1 MTDPANRIDPATS
14 RKYAEECRRLATTV
28 PEPDRSILLEH
39 PGVWLKPAEDAER
52 EAVNKT

>member
-14 RKYAEECRRLATTV
+14 RKYAEECRRLATTAS
-28 PEPDRSILLEH
+28 ESDRRVLLEH
-39 PGVWLKPAEDAER
+39 AGVWLKLAEGAER